1 MGTSSGDVGV
11 QGVQMTGQTAQE
23 VNKRAGGLPAFT
35 SRLMLWSF
43 GVGIIP
49 SVVLVVALQL
59 KSLLLLEY
67 VHVISG
73 GTWTGFDLF
82 MSVILGRIL
91 ASLDLPGRVEVAKR
105 LTPTQ
110 FFVMPSLMST
120 TITAGIYLAESLGT
134 FILTSPWIIAA
145 GIMVIILTAQGF
157 GIFIP
162 NDMRIFIEVA
172 KPNPDRA
179 KIARLNGI
187 NIRPMGVQG
196 VMQLTII
203 LIMAH
208 IAVYPHRRPN
218 T

>member
-162 NDMRIFIEVA
+162 NDMRIFIELA

-187 NIRPMGVQG
+187 NIRPMGVG
-196 VMQLTII
+196 RNVANNHTYHGAL
-203 LIMAH
+203 
-208 IAVYPHRRPN
+208 AVYPHRRPN

>member
-1 MGTSSGDVGV
+1 MGTDSVGV
-11 QGVQMTGQTAQE
+11 GRQEVQETGQMAQE
-23 VNKRAGGLPAFT
+23 EGKRVGGIPLYT
-35 SRLMLWSF
+35 SRLLLWSF

-49 SVVLVVALQL
+49 PVVLVVALQL

-105 LTPTQ
+105 LTPTT
-110 FFVMPSLMST
+110 FFIMPSLAST
-120 TITAGIYLAESLGT
+120 AITAGIYLAESLGT
-134 FILTSPWIIAA
+134 FVLTSPWIIAA
-145 GIMVIILTAQGF
+145 GIVVIILTAQGF
-157 GIFIP
+157 GIFMP
-162 NDMRIFIEVA
+162 NSMRIFIELA

-187 NIRPMGVQG
+187 NIRLAGVQG
-196 VMQLTII
+196 VMQLAII

-208 IAVYPHRRPN
+208 IAVYPP
-218 T
+218 